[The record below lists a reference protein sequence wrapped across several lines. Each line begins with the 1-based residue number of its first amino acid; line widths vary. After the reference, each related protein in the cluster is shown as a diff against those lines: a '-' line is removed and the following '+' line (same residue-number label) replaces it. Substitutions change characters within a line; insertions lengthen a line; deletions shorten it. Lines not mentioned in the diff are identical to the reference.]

1 MLFFKNFIIESL
13 TTSRKAR
20 GHRKLHLFTFT
31 KKMIEGDFTYCWT
44 APHNVGFNRLLIYL
58 LICVIELAKIPKSF
72 NGPSRTPEV

>member
-13 TTSRKAR
+13 TTSRKAG
-20 GHRKLHLFTFT
+20 GHCKLHMLTFT
-31 KKMIEGDFTYCWT
+31 KMTIEGDFTYCWT

-72 NGPSRTPEV
+72 NGPFKT